1 MKLAKAVESAWL
13 CIYMNNS
20 WKKLILT
27 VALFVALAGAAWAET
42 RLATVDLSKVFT
54 DYWKTKQ
61 ATQALEQRKADLV
74 KELDGLND
82 DKKKLL
88 EQYQK
93 LNAEANDQAVSA
105 EERERRKKATE
116 SKLKDLKESDENI
129 KQFTVR
135 SDSDLKSMFQRMRKS
150 VLEEITDTVNAKAKA
165 AGYSLVVDTAA
176 ETING
181 TRVFLYSNG
190 ENDLTAIVLDQLN
203 AGAPADMLKPAA
215 KPADSK

>member
-1 MKLAKAVESAWL
+1 MK
-13 CIYMNNS
+13 NS
-20 WKKLILT
+20 WMRLILS
-27 VALFVALAGAAWAET
+27 VALTVALAGAASAQT
-42 RLATVDLSKVFT
+42 RIGSVDLSKIFA

-61 ATQALEQRKADLV
+61 ATLALEERKSDLI
-74 KELDGLND
+74 KELDSLTA

-93 LNAEANDQAVSA
+93 LNAEANDQAVSS

-116 SKLKDLKESDENI
+116 AKLKDLKDSDESI

-135 SDSDLKSMFQRMRKS
+135 SDTDLKAQFQRMRNN
-150 VLEEITDTVNAKAKA
+150 VLGEIKETVNAKAKA
-165 AGYSLVVDTAA
+165 GGYSLVLDSAA

-190 ENDLTAIVLDQLN
+190 ENDLTTVVLEQLN
-203 AGAPADMLKPAA
+203 ATAPPDFNKPPA
-215 KPADSK
+215 KPVDPKVTK